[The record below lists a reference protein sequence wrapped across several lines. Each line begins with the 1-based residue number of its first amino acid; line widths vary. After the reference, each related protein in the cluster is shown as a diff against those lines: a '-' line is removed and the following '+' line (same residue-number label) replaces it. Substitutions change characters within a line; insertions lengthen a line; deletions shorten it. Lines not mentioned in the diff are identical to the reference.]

1 MRKIFLNKQQI
12 IELLPHR
19 EPMLLIDEIHDIEK
33 LSSAK
38 AIVNVKKD
46 SFFVQGHFPGNPV
59 MPGVLIV
66 EAFGQAA
73 AALTAH
79 GLDKE
84 TYDNKLVFLMGI
96 EKARFR
102 NPVIPDCKLEL
113 KIENTNN
120 LLKLINPILAKYSTE
135 NEISIILQKKDLIIG
150 KIELD
155 ITEEIITIINNEIKE
170 FKIK

>member
-1 MRKIFLNKQQI
+1 MTNILNKKEI
-12 IELLPHR
+12 IDLLPHR
-19 EPMLLIDEIHDIEK
+19 EPMLLIEELINIKK
-33 LSSAK
+33 LFSAT

-46 SFFVQGHFPGNPV
+46 SFFVQGHFPNNPV

-79 GLDKE
+79 GIDRE
-84 TYDNKLVFLMGI
+84 TYENKLVFLMGI

-113 KIENTNN
+113 NIEAIRSHGRVWMY
-120 LLKLINPILAKYSTE
+120 KGEAFVDG
-135 NEISIILQKKDLIIG
+135 KKMADALWSA
-150 KIELD
+150 
-155 ITEEIITIINNEIKE
+155 TIVDK
-170 FKIK
+170 K